1 MAFLCP
7 PSAPATPDY
16 AAAATA
22 QGVANKDTAITQ
34 GYLNNPNIR
43 GPLGGQTV
51 TFDAVT
57 NQPTITQTLTPT
69 AQTTL
74 DAQQR
79 VQQGMASLGEQ
90 GLANASRI
98 IGTPFQYTGPQGVFS
113 LADSGAI
120 TGAPNLTGMGSAGGG
135 FTGDRAVGNVTG
147 GTAQGSVA
155 NPQASANFQGGQA
168 QGNMFGFGGT
178 AQGSFQGQ
186 QATGGVTGPTLQQ
199 SYGNYG
205 TVQGGPDLGGYGSAS
220 SIGANQYGLAQ
231 NNVAANQYG
240 LAQGN
245 VGGDQ
250 FGSAGSVNSEK
261 YGLAQGGVGGVNLQT
276 SLNNIGRIDQ
286 NLNANNYLANNQLNL
301 SNVAQM
307 PVNAGTTG
315 QAAIMSRLAPQLE
328 RQQKATA
335 QNLANQ
341 GLVAGGEA
349 YTNAMR
355 DQSQQQNDLLT
366 QAALQ
371 GISLDTAAN
380 QQGFNQALAT
390 GQFGNAG
397 QQQNFGNALATQQAQ
412 NAAQGQ
418 GFNQQLQSGQ
428 FGNQAQLASFGVDL
442 QNQQARNAA
451 IAQNYGQALSSQ
463 QLQNQAIG
471 QNFGQA
477 MTAQQAANQA
487 IAQNYGQGMTSQQ
500 AANQAVAQNF
510 GQGMTASNAGN
521 AALQQN
527 QNAAL
532 QQQAAANQ
540 AQAQQYAQAQ
550 GNAQF
555 ANQAQLSGFNANLQ
569 NQQAQNQAIAQNSA
583 QGLAQQQAYNAAI
596 GQNNTQNLASQQA
609 YNAAIAQNYQQGMG
623 TQAAQNQ
630 AAAQNFGQN
639 VTNQQLANASI
650 AQNFGQ
656 NVTTQQLANAAA
668 AQNYQQGMNTQAAQ
682 NAALL
687 QNQNIASQQQQLA
700 NAAQLQQY
708 NQNLGSAQFGNQAA
722 LQNLQTQLTLR
733 NQPLNEITG
742 LMSGSQLQMPS
753 FQGYNPTNIAPAPI
767 FAGAQAQGAANL
779 QNYGIQQSG
788 ANATTSGLFNLAGSA
803 IAASDRRLKS
813 NIERIGTHK
822 LGIGLYEYDI
832 FGGRQQGVM
841 ADEVEKVM
849 PEAVLMHPS
858 GYKMVNYGLL
868 G

>member
-1 MAFLCP
+1 MSILCP
-7 PSAPATPDY
+7 PSQPAPPDY
-16 AAAATA
+16 AAAALA
-22 QGVANKDTAITQ
+22 QGAANKETALQQ
-34 GYLNNPNIR
+34 GYLNNPNIN

-51 TFDAVT
+51 TFDSVT
-57 NQPTITQTLTPT
+57 NQPTITQHLTPT

-74 DAQQR
+74 ESQQR
-79 VQQGMASLGEQ
+79 VQQGMAGLGEQ
-90 GLANASRI
+90 GLRSASNI
-98 IGTPFQYTGPQGVFS
+98 IGTPFQYTGPSGVFS
-113 LADSGAI
+113 LPNSGSI
-120 TGAPNLTGMGSAGGG
+120 QGAPDLTRMGSAAGG
-135 FTGDRAVGNVTG
+135 FTGGTALGNVQGGEAVG
-147 GTAQGSVA
+147 
-155 NPQASANFQGGQA
+155 
-168 QGNMFGFGGT
+168 
-178 AQGSFQGQ
+178 
-186 QATGGVTGPTLQQ
+186 GVNAPSLQQ

-205 TVQGGPDLGGYGSAS
+205 AVQGGPNLANYGSAS
-220 SIGANQYGLAQ
+220 SIAADTYGLA
-231 NNVAANQYG
+231 
-240 LAQGN
+240 
-245 VGGDQ
+245 
-250 FGSAGSVNSEK
+250 K
-261 YGLAQGGVGGVNLQT
+261 GGVPGVNLQQ
-276 SLNNIGRIDQ
+276 SLGNIGQINQ
-286 NLNANNYLANNQLNL
+286 NLNANNYLSNNQLDL
-301 SNVAQM
+301 RNVAQM

-328 RQQKATA
+328 RQQKSTA

-371 GISLDTAAN
+371 GINLDTAAN
-380 QQGFNQALAT
+380 QQGFNQALAS
-390 GQFGNAG
+390 GQYGNLG
-397 QQQNFGNALATQQAQ
+397 TQQNFSNALATQQAQ
-412 NAAQGQ
+412 NAAQNQ

-428 FGNQAQLASFGVDL
+428 FGNQAQLASFGVNL
-442 QNQQARNAA
+442 QN
-451 IAQNYGQALSSQ
+451 
-463 QLQNQAIG
+463 
-471 QNFGQA
+471 
-477 MTAQQAANQA
+477 QQAANQA
-487 IAQNYGQGMTSQQ
+487 I
-500 AANQAVAQNF
+500 AQNF
-510 GQGMTASNAGN
+510 GQGMTASNAAN

-527 QNAAL
+527 QSAAL

-540 AQAQQYAQAQ
+540 AQAQQYGQAQ

-555 ANQAQLSGFNANLQ
+555 ANQAQLAGFNANLQ
-569 NQQAQNQAIAQNSA
+569 NQQAA
-583 QGLAQQQAYNAAI
+583 NAAV
-596 GQNNTQNLASQQA
+596 G
-609 YNAAIAQNYQQGMG
+609 QNYQQNMG

-630 AAAQNFGQN
+630 A
-639 VTNQQLANASI
+639 L
-650 AQNFGQ
+650 
-656 NVTTQQLANAAA
+656 

-708 NQNLGSAQFGNQAA
+708 NENLGGAQFGNNAA
-722 LQNLQTQLTLR
+722 TQELQKQLTLR

-742 LMSGSQLQMPS
+742 LMSGSQLQIPS
-753 FQGYNPTNIAPAPI
+753 LQGYNPTNIAPAPI

-779 QNYGIQQSG
+779 QNYGSQQSG
-788 ANATTSGLFNLAGSA
+788 ANALTSGLFGLGGAAMAAPAGTFAGLASLF
-803 IAASDRRLKS
+803 SDRRLKS

>member
-7 PSAPATPDY
+7 QPSAPATPDY

-22 QGVANKDTAITQ
+22 QGVANKETAITQ
-34 GYLNNPNIR
+34 GYLNNPNIN

-51 TFDAVT
+51 TFDPVT
-57 NQPTITQTLTPT
+57 NQPTITQNLTPT
-69 AQTTL
+69 AQSTL
-74 DAQQR
+74 ESQQR
-79 VQQGMASLGEQ
+79 VQQGMANLGEK
-90 GLANASRI
+90 GLASASNI
-98 IGTPFQYTGPQGVFS
+98 IGTPFQYTGPAGVFS
-113 LADSGAI
+113 LANSGSI
-120 TGAPNLTGMGSAGGG
+120 QGAPDLTKMGSASGG

-147 GTAQGSVA
+147 GTAMGNAQSGQAYGSVN
-155 NPQASANFQGGQA
+155 NPN
-168 QGNMFGFGGT
+168 
-178 AQGSFQGQ
+178 
-186 QATGGVTGPTLQQ
+186 LQQ

-205 TVQGGPDLGGYGSAS
+205 TVQSGPNLGGYGSAS
-220 SIGANQYGLAQ
+220 SIGADQYGLAKGD
-231 NNVAANQYG
+231 VAANQYG
-240 LAQGN
+240 LA
-245 VGGDQ
+245 GGINPNQ
-250 FGSAGSVNSEK
+250 
-261 YGLAQGGVGGVNLQT
+261 YGLAQGGVQGVNLQQ
-276 SLNNIGRIDQ
+276 SLGNIGRIDQ

-301 SNVAQM
+301 NNVAQM

-380 QQGFNQALAT
+380 QQGFNQALAA
-390 GQFGNAG
+390 GQFGNTG
-397 QQQNFGNALATQQAQ
+397 VQQNFGNALAAQQAQ

-428 FGNQAQLASFGVDL
+428 FGNQAQLASFGVNL
-442 QNQQARNAA
+442 QNQQA
-451 IAQNYGQALSSQ
+451 Q
-463 QLQNQAIG
+463 
-471 QNFGQA
+471 
-477 MTAQQAANQA
+477 NQA
-487 IAQNYGQGMTSQQ
+487 IAQNYGQGLSAQQ
-500 AANQAVAQNF
+500 LANQSVAQNFGQGITAQNVANQAVAQNF
-510 GQGMTASNAGN
+510 GQGMAASNAAN
-521 AALQQN
+521 SALQQN
-527 QNAAL
+527 QNTAL

-555 ANQAQLSGFNANLQ
+555 ANQAAAQGFNQSVTNQQLGNQATQQ
-569 NQQAQNQAIAQNSA
+569 NFNNALATQQAQNQAIAQN
-583 QGLAQQQAYNAAI
+583 
-596 GQNNTQNLASQQA
+596 
-609 YNAAIAQNYQQGMG
+609 
-623 TQAAQNQ
+623 
-630 AAAQNFGQN
+630 FGQN
-639 VTNQQLANASI
+639 VTS
-650 AQNFGQ
+650 
-656 NVTTQQLANAAA
+656 QQLANAAA
-668 AQNYQQGMNTQAAQ
+668 GQNYQQGMNTQAAQ

-708 NQNLGSAQFGNQAA
+708 NQNLGGAQFANSAA
-722 LQNLQTQLTLR
+722 TQELQKQLALR

-822 LGIGLYEYDI
+822 LGIGIYEYDI

-868 G
+868 NG

>member
-7 PSAPATPDY
+7 QPSAPATPDY

-34 GYLNNPNIR
+34 GYLNNPNVV

-51 TFDAVT
+51 TFDATT

-69 AQTTL
+69 AQSTL
-74 DAQQR
+74 ESQQR
-79 VQQGMASLGEQ
+79 VQQGMANLGEQ
-90 GLANASRI
+90 GLASASNI
-98 IGTPFQYTGPQGVFS
+98 ISKPFAYTGPSGVFS
-113 LADSGAI
+113 LANAGNI
-120 TGAPNLTGMGSAGGG
+120 QGAPDLTGMGSATGG
-135 FTGDRAVGNVTG
+135 FTGDKAVGNVTG
-147 GTAQGSVA
+147 GTALGNAQSGQAYGSVA
-155 NPQASANFQGGQA
+155 NPQANANFQGSQA
-168 QGNMFGFGGT
+168 M
-178 AQGSFQGQ
+178 
-186 QATGGVTGPTLQQ
+186 GGVTGPTLQQ
-199 SYGNYG
+199 NYGNYG
-205 TVQGGPDLGGYGSAS
+205 TIQGGPNLSGMGSAS
-220 SIGANQYGLAQ
+220 SISADQYGLA
-231 NNVAANQYG
+231 
-240 LAQGN
+240 
-245 VGGDQ
+245 GGINPSQ
-250 FGSAGSVNSEK
+250 
-261 YGLAQGGVGGVNLQT
+261 YGLAQGGVQGVNLQQ
-276 SLNNIGRIDQ
+276 SLGNIGQINQ

-328 RQQKATA
+328 RQQKMTA

-371 GISLDTAAN
+371 GINLDTAAN
-380 QQGFNQALAT
+380 QQGFNQALAS

-397 QQQNFGNALATQQAQ
+397 LQQNFGNALAAQQAQ

-428 FGNQAQLASFGVDL
+428 FGNQAQLASFGANL
-442 QNQQARNAA
+442 QNQQA
-451 IAQNYGQALSSQ
+451 I
-463 QLQNQAIG
+463 
-471 QNFGQA
+471 
-477 MTAQQAANQA
+477 NQA
-487 IAQNYGQGMTSQQ
+487 IAQNYGQGLSAQQ
-500 AANQAVAQNF
+500 LANQSIAQNF
-510 GQGMTASNAGN
+510 GQGMTASNAAN

-532 QQQAAANQ
+532 QQQSAANQ
-540 AQAQQYAQAQ
+540 AQAQQYGQAQ

-569 NQQAQNQAIAQNSA
+569 NQQAQNQAV
-583 QGLAQQQAYNAAI
+583 
-596 GQNNTQNLASQQA
+596 
-609 YNAAIAQNYQQGMG
+609 AQNYSQGMG

-639 VTNQQLANASI
+639 VTNQQLGNQATQQNFTNALATQQAQNQAI

-656 NVTTQQLANAAA
+656 NVTIQQLANAAA
-668 AQNYQQGMNTQAAQ
+668 AQNYQQGIGTQSAQ
-682 NAALL
+682 NQALA
-687 QNQNIASQQQQLA
+687 QNQAIAAQQQQLA

-708 NQNLGSAQFGNQAA
+708 NQNLGGAQFANSASAQE
-722 LQNLQTQLTLR
+722 LQKQLALR

-742 LMSGSQLQMPS
+742 LMSGSQLQMPQ
-753 FQGYNPTNIAPAPI
+753 FQGYNPTSIAPAPV
-767 FAGAQAQGAANL
+767 FAGAQAQGNANM

-788 ANATTSGLFNLAGSA
+788 ANATTSGLFSIAG
-803 IAASDRRLKS
+803 AAVPYAFSDRKLKS

-822 LGIGLYEYDI
+822 LGIGVYEYDI
-832 FGGRQQGVM
+832 LGERQQGVM
-841 ADEVEKVM
+841 ADEAEKVM
-849 PEAVLMHPS
+849 PKAVVMHPS
-858 GYKMVNYGLL
+858 GYKMVNYALL
-868 G
+868 NG

>member
-22 QGVANKDTAITQ
+22 QGTANRDTAITQ
-34 GYLNNPNIR
+34 GYLNNPNIV

-51 TFDAVT
+51 TFDATT

-69 AQTTL
+69 AQSTL

-79 VQQGMASLGEQ
+79 VQQGMANLGER
-90 GLANASRI
+90 GLTSASNI
-98 IGTPFQYTGPQGVFS
+98 IGTPFQYTGPSGVFS
-113 LADSGAI
+113 LANSGAI
-120 TGAPNLTGMGSAGGG
+120 TGAPDLAKMGSATGA
-135 FTGDRAVGNVTG
+135 FTGTNAVGNATG
-147 GTAQGSVA
+147 GTATGTAASGQALGSVA
-155 NPQASANFQGGQA
+155 NPQAAATFAGGTALGGVTSGNATGNFQGG
-168 QGNMFGFGGT
+168 T
-178 AQGSFQGQ
+178 
-186 QATGGVTGPTLQQ
+186 ATGGVSGPVLQQ
-199 SYGNYG
+199 TYSNYG
-205 TVQGGPDLGGYGSAS
+205 TVQGAPNLANYGSAS
-220 SIGANQYGLAQ
+220 SIGANQYGLA
-231 NNVAANQYG
+231 
-240 LAQGN
+240 
-245 VGGDQ
+245 GGINAD
-250 FGSAGSVNSEK
+250 K
-261 YGLAQGGVGGVNLQT
+261 YGLAKGGVEGVDLQQ
-276 SLNNIGRIDQ
+276 SLGAIGPINQ
-286 NLNANNYLANNQLNL
+286 NLNANNYLSNNQLDL
-301 SNVAQM
+301 RNVAQM

-328 RQQKATA
+328 RQQKMTA

-380 QQGFNQALAT
+380 QQGFGQALAA
-390 GQFGNAG
+390 GQFGNLG
-397 QQQNFGNALATQQAQ
+397 QQQNFGNALAAQQAQ

-428 FGNQAQLASFGVDL
+428 FGNQAQLASFGVNL
-442 QNQQARNAA
+442 QNQQA
-451 IAQNYGQALSSQ
+451 Q
-463 QLQNQAIG
+463 
-471 QNFGQA
+471 
-477 MTAQQAANQA
+477 NQA
-487 IAQNYGQGMTSQQ
+487 IAQNYGQGLNAQQ
-500 AANQAVAQNF
+500 LANQSVAQNF
-510 GQGMTASNAGN
+510 GQGMTASNAAN
-521 AALQQN
+521 AAIQQN

-540 AQAQQYAQAQ
+540 AQAQQYGQAQ

-555 ANQAQLSGFNANLQ
+555 ANQAQLAGFGANLQ

-583 QGLAQQQAYNAAI
+583 LGLAQQQAANAAIGQNFGQSLQNQQAYNAAI
-596 GQNNTQNLASQQA
+596 GQN
-609 YNAAIAQNYQQGMG
+609 YQQGMG
-623 TQAAQNQ
+623 TQLAQNQ

-639 VTNQQLANASI
+639 VTNQQLGNQATQQNFNNALATQQAQNQAI

-656 NVTTQQLANAAA
+656 NVTSQQLANAAA
-668 AQNYQQGMNTQAAQ
+668 GQNYQQGMNTQAAQ
-682 NAALL
+682 NQALL

-708 NQNLGSAQFGNQAA
+708 NQNLGAGQFGNQAA
-722 LQNLQTQLTLR
+722 TQELQKQLALR

-753 FQGYNPTNIAPAPI
+753 FQGYNPTNITPAPI
-767 FAGAQAQGAANL
+767 FAGAQAQGAAAL

-788 ANATTSGLFNLAGSA
+788 ANATTSGLFSLAG
-803 IAASDRRLKS
+803 AALSDRRLKS

-832 FGGRQQGVM
+832 LGQRQQGVM
-841 ADEVEKVM
+841 ADEAEKVM

-858 GYKMVNYGLL
+858 GYKIVNYGLL
-868 G
+868 NG